1 MVQVDVFW
9 SYGLGAGFAL
19 AAARQLAVAPRAQKL
34 LDNPYF
40 SRVLLY
46 LALLFGPSG
55 MILLWQFPDWETMQ
69 VARQLTDL
77 PTWLG
82 VGFAVTNIT
91 QGILGFY
98 LCRALIQ
105 RGKTYQAFW
114 HLLLAYF
121 GMLFILVHGWDGTG
135 YQRFLSADHQVF
147 AQWHWGLALQWL
159 VSPVAL
165 TLYAMGCVL
174 LPVLFKWM
182 VDWLSAGRELSV
194 AQLPVRDGVPSGVA
208 TIATLLALVFGLVLG
223 SAIVISAAVHAFGW
237 ALGAVFGVAWLLFL
251 GLPQWGVARW
261 FYRQLLWLPAPQVEA
276 RGQLAK
282 A

>member
-19 AAARQLAVAPRAQKL
+19 AAARQLAAAPAGEKL
-34 LDNPYF
+34 LDNPFF
-40 SRVLLY
+40 SRTLLY

-98 LCRALIQ
+98 LCRALIRQ
-105 RGKTYQAFW
+105 GRSYQAFW

-121 GMLFILVHGWDGTG
+121 GMLFILVHGWDGLG

-147 AQWHWGLALQWL
+147 AQWHWGLALEWFF
-159 VSPVAL
+159 SPVAL
-165 TLYAMGCVL
+165 TLYAMGAIL
-174 LPVLFKWM
+174 LPVLFIWM
-182 VDWLSAGRELSV
+182 VTWLAKGRAQAG
-194 AQLPVRDGVPSGVA
+194 ATLPNRAGEPNNLLTVV
-208 TIATLLALVFGLVLG
+208 TLLALVFGLVLG
-223 SAIVISAAVHAFGW
+223 SAIVVSVAVHWLGW
-237 ALGAVFGVAWLLFL
+237 ALGALFGVAWLALL
-251 GLPQWGVARW
+251 GLPQAGPARW
-261 FYRQLLWLPAPQVEA
+261 FYRRLLWLPAPRAVVSE
-276 RGQLAK
+276 RLAT